1 MDIVIEK
8 FIKTKQPASHVLLER
23 LAIRK
28 LKLRRNP
35 IIPVM
40 C

>member
-1 MDIVIEK
+1 MKIAVEK
-8 FIKTKQPASHVLLER
+8 FIKHVRLAANGLLER

-35 IIPVM
+35 SIPVM